1 MMGTLFR
8 NFSGVF
14 YALFNGKKISLSFL
28 EWLFKKYCWCAVD
41 GWYIKISVVYFFL
54 LCIVNTASGTAATFV
69 V

>member
-1 MMGTLFR
+1 MMGAFFG

-28 EWLFKKYCWCAVD
+28 KWLFKKNCWCAVD
-41 GWYIKISVVYFFL
+41 GWYIKISVVYFYRF
-54 LCIVNTASGTAATFV
+54 CIINTASGTPATFV